1 MLANAVAALSLFL
14 APIDLS
20 LNEISQ
26 FEVPAQ
32 NTTRIYLVRH
42 GQSAFNVADENG
54 VFYTSGKGLSVP
66 LTQDGRQQATN
77 LGKKLVG
84 KLPNVEYVIL
94 SSTAVRAQDTANL
107 IFDELKSHYSIQR
120 GESYDE
126 FCELDK
132 GIWEGKPKDAEYNVA
147 MGVWKALSAKEK
159 FSFPVTSTAESYN
172 EVGIRFLAGL
182 QKVTNIY
189 QNKTIILATH
199 NAAMNAL
206 AFHLSG
212 RLDELSEEP
221 ASPFPSPV
229 LGNCDMLVVE
239 FTGGEPIEKA
249 KVTMHIITEFS
260 MTHPLKTTLGL

>member
-1 MLANAVAALSLFL
+1 MLTNAIAALSLFL

-20 LNEISQ
+20 LSEISQ
-26 FEVPAQ
+26 FDAPAQ

-42 GQSAFNVADENG
+42 GQSAFNVPDENG

-66 LTQDGRQQATN
+66 LTEAGRLQATK

-84 KLPNVEYVIL
+84 KLPNVDYVVL
-94 SSTAVRAQDTANL
+94 SSTALRAQDTANL
-107 IFDELKSHYSIQR
+107 ILDELKRYYTIER
-120 GESYDE
+120 GDSYEE

-132 GIWEGKPKDAEYNVA
+132 GIWEGKPKDAEYEEDSR
-147 MGVWKALSAKEK
+147 VWKALSAKEK
-159 FSFPVTSTAESYN
+159 FTFPVNSSSESYR

-182 QKVTNIY
+182 QKITSVY
-189 QNKTIILATH
+189 QNQTIILTTH

-221 ASPFPSPV
+221 ASLFPSPV
-229 LGNCDMLVVE
+229 LGNCDMLVIE
-239 FTGGEPIEKA
+239 FTKGEPIENA
-249 KVTMHIITEFS
+249 KVTMHIINDDS
-260 MTHPLKTTLGL
+260 